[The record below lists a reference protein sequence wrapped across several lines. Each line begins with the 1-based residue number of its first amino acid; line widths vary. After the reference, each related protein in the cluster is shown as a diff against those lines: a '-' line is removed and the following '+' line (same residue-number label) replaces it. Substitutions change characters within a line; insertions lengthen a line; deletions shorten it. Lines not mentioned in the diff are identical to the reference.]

1 MELENIV
8 PWGRN
13 FAEYRDMFVLS
24 EEDLQKQIV
33 GCGDGPA
40 SFNAEVT
47 QKGGCVVSVD
57 PIYAF
62 SAEQIAGRID
72 EVAEVVMAQVHQ
84 NAHRFVWKN
93 ISDPDTL
100 YTIRMEAMRCFLED
114 YEAGKSAGR
123 YVEGSLP
130 ELPFDTGSFDM
141 ALCSHLLFLYDK
153 QLDLTFHEAAVL
165 EMLRVADEVRIF
177 PLVTLENEP
186 SAYLESLREGLSER
200 GYVCNVCQTDYEF
213 QKGGNMMLRIVS

>member
-13 FAEYRDMFVLS
+13 FAEYRDMFALS
-24 EEDLQKQIV
+24 EEDLQKRIV

-47 QKGGCVVSVD
+47 QMGGSVVSVD

-62 SAEQIAGRID
+62 SVEQIAGRID
-72 EVAEVVMAQVHQ
+72 EVAEVVMAQVRQ

-93 ISDPDTL
+93 IPDPDSL
-100 YTIRMEAMRCFLED
+100 YTIRMEAMCRFLED
-114 YEAGKSAGR
+114 YETGKSAGR

-130 ELPFDTGSFDM
+130 ELAFDAGRFDL

-153 QLDLTFHEAAVL
+153 QLDLAFHEAAVL

-177 PLVTLENEP
+177 PLVTLENAP
-186 SAYLESLREGLSER
+186 SPHLELLMKRLTER
-200 GYVCNVCQTDYEF
+200 GYRCEICRTDYEF
-213 QKGGNMMLRIVS
+213 QKGGDAMLRIVS